1 MSSMEAITMVKGR
14 ASHTIRLLTR
24 TMHMVLERVELDHR
38 LQASAEVRVG
48 RDDTTL
54 TPRPTMD

>member
-1 MSSMEAITMVKGR
+1 MVKER